1 MGVNILFGFSTE
13 SARDK
18 DRRTEMLNKDGD
30 NGNSRCGHGPEGGC
44 CGAHAPDMDR
54 ILSEMGSLKSELD
67 SLIER
72 SALEIK
78 EANSRFLAE
87 MTERKKAEFELK
99 KLGAALE
106 HSTSIV
112 FISGKRA
119 EIEYVNSSFELSTGF
134 SKAEALGKTPGELF
148 SEAGSWGD
156 MLAREGWQGTL
167 KSLKKDGTPLWCKG
181 VVSPIKEETGE
192 ITHYLSVF
200 EDVTEKKASHERIN
214 YLSNHDAVTGLL
226 NRAYFIESLADWIEE
241 NPGPGALFLL
251 DIDQFKFISD
261 SYGHGMGDEFLMRI
275 ARLIQFNM
283 RHIIPRHVGA
293 SGDCMVARLSGD
305 EFAIFA
311 PVGRVEAV
319 QIAEHIRKGLEC
331 FYQADFPCHL
341 TASIG
346 VALFPEHGE
355 TTSELLTRADAA
367 MYRAKEQG
375 RNRFHFYSPEEREIE
390 QMHMRLKC
398 KEGILDAL
406 EEDRFEPWFQP
417 IMRLSENSVSHYE
430 VLARMREKDGSIVLP
445 GPFIETAERF
455 GLVGAI
461 SRVIIGKALDLQ
473 AKLRQAGRDV
483 TFCMNV
489 SGKELGDR
497 EFLYFLKG
505 RILELG
511 MDPGSVVFEITETAS
526 IYDLDRAISFINGLR
541 EIGCRISLDDFGIGF
556 TSFLYLRE
564 MQVDYIKIAG
574 SFIKGLEMNLN
585 DQLFVK
591 AITDVARGMK
601 IETIAEFVESSAILG
616 SLRKYG
622 IDYAQGYFVGKPAP
636 TPEFHSAQKAS
647 GL

>member
-1 MGVNILFGFSTE
+1 MFNRGRE
-13 SARDK
+13 
-18 DRRTEMLNKDGD
+18 
-30 NGNSRCGHGPEGGC
+30 NSGPDCGHGQGSGC

-54 ILSEMGSLKSELD
+54 ILSEMSSLKSELD

-72 SALEIK
+72 SSQEIN
-78 EANSRFLAE
+78 EANSRLLEE
-87 MTERKKAEFELK
+87 MEERKKAEFELK
-99 KLGAALE
+99 KLGAALD

-112 FISGKRA
+112 FISGRRGRM
-119 EIEYVNSSFELSTGF
+119 EYANRSFELSTGF
-134 SKAEALGKTPGELF
+134 SKAEAIGRTPDELF
-148 SEAGSWGD
+148 SIGSAGGHRHSWEE
-156 MLAREGWQGTL
+156 MLSRDGWQGTL
-167 KSLKKDGTPLWCKG
+167 KNFKKDGTPFWCRG
-181 VVSPIKEETGE
+181 VVSPIKEDTGE
-192 ITHYLSVF
+192 ITHYLAVF
-200 EDVTEKKASHERIN
+200 EDVTEKKASCERID
-214 YLSNHDAVTGLL
+214 YLANHDAVTGLL
-226 NRAYFIESLADWIEE
+226 NRAYFIESLAEWIEG

-283 RHIIPRHVGA
+283 RHIIPRYVGV
-293 SGDCMVARLSGD
+293 SGECMIARLSGD

-406 EEDRFEPWFQP
+406 AGDRFEPWFQP
-417 IMRLSENSVSHYE
+417 IMRLSDGSVSHYE
-430 VLARMREKDGSIVLP
+430 VLARMKEEDGRIILP
-445 GPFIETAERF
+445 GPFIEIAERF

-473 AKLRQAGRDV
+473 ASLRKAGREAV
-483 TFCMNV
+483 FCMNV

-505 RILELG
+505 RIFELG
-511 MDPGSVVFEITETAS
+511 IDPRNVVFEVTETAS
-526 IYDLDRAISFINGLR
+526 IYDLDRAISFITGLR

-574 SFIKGLEMNLN
+574 SFIKGIEKNQN

-591 AITDVARGMK
+591 AITDVARGME
-601 IETIAEFVESSAILG
+601 IETIAEFVETSATLG
-616 SLRKYG
+616 VLGKYG
-622 IDYAQGYFVGKPAP
+622 IDYAQGYIVGRPAP
-636 TPEFHSAQKAS
+636 TPEFHGSHKAS
-647 GL
+647 RL

>member
-1 MGVNILFGFSTE
+1 MFHS
-13 SARDK
+13 
-18 DRRTEMLNKDGD
+18 DGD
-30 NGNSRCGHGPEGGC
+30 NGGSKCGHGALEGC
-44 CGAHAPDMDR
+44 CGAHASDMDR
-54 ILSEMGSLKSELD
+54 IISEMSSLKSELM
-67 SLIER
+67 
-72 SALEIK
+72 LEI
-78 EANSRFLAE
+78 S
-87 MTERKKAEFELK
+87 ERKRAEFELK
-99 KLGAALE
+99 KLSAVLE

-112 FISGKRA
+112 FISGKGG
-119 EIEYVNSSFELSTGF
+119 EIEYVNRSFEHATGF
-134 SKAEALGKTPGELF
+134 SKADALGRTPGELF
-148 SEAGSWGD
+148 SAAGAHSHEWSG
-156 MLAREGWQGTL
+156 MLSSEGWQGAL
-167 KSLKKDGTPLWCKG
+167 KNVKKDGTPLWCKG
-181 VVSPIKEETGE
+181 VVSPIREETGE

-214 YLSNHDAVTGLL
+214 YLANHDPVTGLL
-226 NRAYFIESLADWIEE
+226 NRGYFIDSLAGWIEE

-251 DIDQFKFISD
+251 DMDQFKFISD

-283 RHIIPRHVGA
+283 MHIIPRHLG
-293 SGDCMVARLSGD
+293 SNGECMVARLSGD

-331 FYQADFPCHL
+331 FYQPDFPCHL

-346 VALFPEHGE
+346 VALFPEHGD

-398 KEGILDAL
+398 KEGILVAL
-406 EEDRFEPWFQP
+406 KEDRFEPWFQP
-417 IMRLSENSVSHYE
+417 IMRLSDNSVSHYE

-445 GPFIETAERF
+445 GPFIEIAERF

-461 SRVIIGKALDLQ
+461 SRSIIGKALALQ
-473 AKLRQAGRDV
+473 ASLKNAGKDLS
-483 TFCMNV
+483 FCVNV

-505 RILELG
+505 RIFELG
-511 MDPGSVVFEITETAS
+511 IDPRNIVFEITETAS
-526 IYDLDRAISFINGLR
+526 IYDLDRAISFIMGLR

-574 SFIKGLEMNLN
+574 SFIKGLEKNLN

-591 AITDVARGMK
+591 AITDVARGME

-622 IDYAQGYFVGKPAP
+622 IDYAQGYIIGIPAP
-636 TPEFHSAQKAS
+636 TPEFHSTEKAS

>member
-1 MGVNILFGFSTE
+1 MF
-13 SARDK
+13 
-18 DRRTEMLNKDGD
+18 NKDGG
-30 NGNSRCGHGPEGGC
+30 NGNSRCGHGPDKGC
-44 CGAHAPDMDR
+44 CGSHAHPDMDR
-54 ILSEMGSLKSELD
+54 ILSEMSSLKTELD
-67 SLIER
+67 TLIER
-72 SALEIK
+72 SGREISD
-78 EANSRFLAE
+78 ANSKLMAE
-87 MTERKKAEFELK
+87 MSERKRAEFELK
-99 KLGAALE
+99 KFGAALE

-112 FISGKRA
+112 FISGRKG
-119 EIEYVNSSFELSTGF
+119 EIEYVNRSFELSTGY
-134 SKAEALGKTPGELF
+134 SKKEALGKTPGDLF
-148 SEAGSWGD
+148 SEAGGGKDGWSE
-156 MLAREGWQGTL
+156 MLAESGWQGML
-167 KSLKKDGTPLWCKG
+167 KNHKKDGTPLWCKG

-192 ITHYLSVF
+192 TTHYLSVF
-200 EDVTEKKASHERIN
+200 EDVTEKRASHERIN
-214 YLSNHDAVTGLL
+214 FLANHDAVTGLL
-226 NRAYFIESLADWIEE
+226 NRGHFIESLAGWMEE

-283 RHIIPRHVGA
+283 RHIIPRYVGA

-346 VALFPEHGE
+346 VALFPEHAE
-355 TTSELLTRADAA
+355 TTSELFTRADAA

-417 IMRLSENSVSHYE
+417 IMRLSDKSVSHYE
-430 VLARMREKDGSIVLP
+430 VLARMRERDGSITLP
-445 GPFIETAERF
+445 GPFIEIAERF
-455 GLVGAI
+455 GLVGSI
-461 SRVIIGKALDLQ
+461 SRVIIGKALELQ
-473 AKLRQAGRDV
+473 AALRKAGRDV

-497 EFLYFLKG
+497 EYLYFLKG
-505 RILELG
+505 RIMELG
-511 MDPGSVVFEITETAS
+511 IDPASVVFEVTETAS
-526 IYDLDRAISFINGLR
+526 IYDLDRAISFITGLR
-541 EIGCRISLDDFGIGF
+541 EMGCRISLDDFGIGF

-574 SFIKGLEMNLN
+574 SFIKGLEKNLN

-601 IETIAEFVESSAILG
+601 IETIAEFVETSATLG

-622 IDYAQGYFVGKPAP
+622 IDYAQGYLVGRPAP
-636 TPEFHSAQKAS
+636 SPEFHNVYKAS